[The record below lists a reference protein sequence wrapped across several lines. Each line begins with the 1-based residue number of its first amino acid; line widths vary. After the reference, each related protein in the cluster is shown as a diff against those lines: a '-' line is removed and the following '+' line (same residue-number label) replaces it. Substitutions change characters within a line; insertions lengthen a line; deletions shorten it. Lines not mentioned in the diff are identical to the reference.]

1 MSKNTQVIFLA
12 AALSQFS
19 VAFLNSAHAE
29 GEKKPEQV
37 PAAVAP
43 SSPTSPALKETPPA
57 AQAAPAAP
65 ATKAEALAVDKL
77 APLFKLKNQDGKEF
91 DLADRKGKGWTVLYF
106 YPKADSP
113 GCTAQ
118 ACAFRD
124 TIKRIN
130 ARNATLVGVSA
141 DTIASQKEFHSKHN
155 LIFDLLS
162 DADLK
167 VIDTYGIK
175 QPIIGIAKRWTFI
188 IDPELKI
195 RSIEPNV
202 DPAFDAEW
210 TAETLDELQN
220 PPKAGSEEDP
230 K

>member
-1 MSKNTQVIFLA
+1 MTFGNASLMAAVFTLSSLVGT
-12 AALSQFS
+12 AALAE
-19 VAFLNSAHAE
+19 VALDQ
-29 GEKKPEQV
+29 P
-37 PAAVAP
+37 
-43 SSPTSPALKETPPA
+43 
-57 AQAAPAAP
+57 
-65 ATKAEALAVDKL
+65 
-77 APLFKLKNQDGKEF
+77 APLFKLKNQDGQEF
-91 DLADRKGKGWTVLYF
+91 DLAARKDKGWTVLYF

-124 TIKRIN
+124 TIKRIT
-130 ARNATLVGVSA
+130 ARNAQLVGISA
-141 DTIASQKEFHSKHN
+141 DEMATQKAFHEKN
-155 LIFDLLS
+155 KLIFDLLS

-167 VIDTYGIK
+167 VIEAYGIK
-175 QPIIGIAKRWTFI
+175 VPIMGIAKRWTFI
-188 IDPELKI
+188 VDPELKV

-220 PPKAGSEEDP
+220 PPKPGTEEDA

>member
-1 MSKNTQVIFLA
+1 MIFRALFAVAALATLSWTNGARAEVKEGA
-12 AALSQFS
+12 AA
-19 VAFLNSAHAE
+19 
-29 GEKKPEQV
+29 
-37 PAAVAP
+37 
-43 SSPTSPALKETPPA
+43 PT
-57 AQAAPAAP
+57 
-65 ATKAEALAVDKL
+65 
-77 APLFKLKNQDGKEF
+77 FKLKNQDGKDF
-91 DLADRKGKGWTVLYF
+91 DLASRKGKGWTVLYF

-113 GCTAQ
+113 GCTEQ

-124 TIKRIN
+124 TIKRIT
-130 ARNATLVGVSA
+130 ARNAELFGISA
-141 DTIASQKEFHSKHN
+141 DDQPTQKAFHEKHK

-167 VIDTYGIK
+167 VIEAYGIK
-175 QPIIGIAKRWTFI
+175 IPVIGISKRWTFI
-188 IDPELKI
+188 LDPELKV

-220 PPKAGSEEDP
+220 PPKPGSEEDA